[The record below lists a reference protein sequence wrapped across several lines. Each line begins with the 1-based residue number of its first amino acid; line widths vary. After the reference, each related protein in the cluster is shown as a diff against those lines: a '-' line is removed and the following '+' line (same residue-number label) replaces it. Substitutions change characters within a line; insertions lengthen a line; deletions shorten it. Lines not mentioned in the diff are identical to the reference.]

1 MIKLTDILNE
11 SYNPNVYQIECRVVM
26 GAGNR
31 PIQDIISDIR
41 AIPGVTVVDTID
53 SDYNTEEGRHVTDL
67 SIKVDPSPFNPFD
80 RSSYIKILND
90 IKKLPDVRG
99 AKFISSPVVT
109 ENTLQRLI
117 KEVLSKK
124 KKSVIDVYV

>member
-41 AIPGVTVVDTID
+41 AIPGVTVVDTIE

-80 RSSYIKILND
+80 RSSYIKILNN
-90 IKKLPDVRG
+90 L
-99 AKFISSPVVT
+99 F
-109 ENTLQRLI
+109 NNC
-117 KEVLSKK
+117 
-124 KKSVIDVYV
+124 